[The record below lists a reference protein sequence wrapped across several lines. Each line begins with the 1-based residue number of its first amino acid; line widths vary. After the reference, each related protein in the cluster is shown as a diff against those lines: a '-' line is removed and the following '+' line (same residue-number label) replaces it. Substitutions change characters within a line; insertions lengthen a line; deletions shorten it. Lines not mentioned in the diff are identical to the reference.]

1 MSSSSYTIAFILIAI
16 TLANLLWAF
25 LLPAKGESLPIVK
38 MLTELERT
46 IKRADDT
53 DAGNWSTLRK
63 QIQKQ
68 RMELSLLQKNY
79 EFTEEQ
85 KNTLNRIYEALYL
98 LVQGNWLL
106 YEISDDP
113 EKIKNC
119 YSKALLDIQV
129 ISDHQLK
136 FTIQT
141 GSQESDRR
149 IIDLNNS
156 VAQLYNLINDQIQY
170 LEENYNI

>member
-1 MSSSSYTIAFILIAI
+1 M
-16 TLANLLWAF
+16 
-25 LLPAKGESLPIVK
+25 
-38 MLTELERT
+38 
-46 IKRADDT
+46 
-53 DAGNWSTLRK
+53 
-63 QIQKQ
+63 
-68 RMELSLLQKNY
+68 
-79 EFTEEQ
+79 
-85 KNTLNRIYEALYL
+85 
-98 LVQGNWLL
+98 QGNWLL

-141 GSQESDRR
+141 GSQESDMR